1 MSSKDYYRLLSVK
14 ASASDDEIRRA
25 YRKLAFKYHP
35 DKNPNDPVAEATF
48 KEIAEAYEILSD
60 PKKREDYHYKRFYTD
75 NYKYSDGP
83 TVTPQSILND
93 AIKLQK
99 LVERS
104 DPFRMNRDA
113 LLFQVEQILSEENLL
128 LLKNEN
134 EANINYGIV
143 EALLIACK
151 PLHYVA
157 VIVITERLFLLA
169 ENNIALEKKI
179 TDFLESQRKKDN
191 WNRYKIALAVA
202 AAILLCLIIFFIGR

>member
-1 MSSKDYYRLLSVK
+1 MSSKDYYRLLGVK
-14 ASASDDEIRRA
+14 PSASDDEIRRA

-35 DKNPNDPVAEATF
+35 DKNPDDPVSEATF
-48 KEIAEAYEILSD
+48 REIAEAYEILSD
-60 PKKREDYHYKRFYTD
+60 PKKREDYHYKRFYTYT
-75 NYKYSDGP
+75 YKDSTGP
-83 TVTPQSILND
+83 TVTPESILND

-99 LVERS
+99 LVEKA

-134 EANINYGIV
+134 QPNINYVIV
-143 EALLIACK
+143 EALLDACK

-157 VIVITERLFLLA
+157 TIVISERLFLLA
-169 ENNIALEKKI
+169 ESNNAFEKKI

-202 AAILLCLIIFFIGR
+202 AAILLCLIIFLIGR